1 MVTETVRLTVNV
13 PKYIAQQ
20 AYEIAAG
27 RKLSRSKLVSE
38 CLLAMIEERKRQLL
52 AEGYK
57 AMAKRHEEFAQL
69 SESAA
74 KEALPE
80 WREE

>member
-1 MVTETVRLTVNV
+1 MVTETVRLTASV
-13 PKYIAQQ
+13 PKYIAEQ
-20 AYEIAAG
+20 ASKIAAR
-27 RKLSRSKLVSE
+27 RKLSRSKLISE
-38 CLLAMIEERKRQLL
+38 CLLAMIEEGKRQLL

-80 WREE
+80 WQEE

>member
-1 MVTETVRLTVNV
+1 MVIETVRLTANV
-13 PKYIAQQ
+13 PKYIVEQ
-20 AYEIAAG
+20 ADEIAA
-27 RKLSRSKLVSE
+27 RRNVSRSKLVSE
-38 CLLAMIEERKRQLL
+38 CLLAMIEERKRKLL

>member
-1 MVTETVRLTVNV
+1 MAIETVRLTANV
-13 PKYIAQQ
+13 PKYIVEQ
-20 AYEIAAG
+20 ADEIAA
-27 RKLSRSKLVSE
+27 RRNVSRSKLVSE
-38 CLLAMIEERKRQLL
+38 CLLAMIEDRKRQLL

-57 AMAKRHEEFAQL
+57 AMAERHKEFAQL

-80 WREE
+80 WRKE

>member
-1 MVTETVRLTVNV
+1 MVTETVRITANV
-13 PKYIAQQ
+13 PKYIADLTD
-20 AYEIAAG
+20 EIAAG

-38 CLLAMIEERKRQLL
+38 CLLAMIEERKRNLL
-52 AEGYK
+52 VEGYK
-57 AMAKRHEEFAQL
+57 AMSKNHEEFAKL

-80 WREE
+80 WQE